1 MARIDPHNRV
11 RYWRDAGIPGL
22 TLLHADFTRHDY
34 APHSHDAF
42 VIAATEVGGSEFKS
56 RGRAGEADPAHLLV
70 FNPAE
75 PHSGR
80 MAKSP
85 RWRYRSLYLDERA
98 MNEVGATLG
107 MNATP
112 YFTANVFGDSDLVAG
127 FLALHRALEDGKDP
141 LRIREYLAA
150 SFGELVRRHAEAGQR
165 VKPAPRDHAILRR
178 AIEVMNERY
187 AENLTLEELGAEVGL
202 TPFQLIG
209 LFKRG
214 TGFTPH
220 GYLTQIR
227 LKAARARIQAGEPL
241 SGVAISSGFYDQ
253 PALTT
258 HFKRAYGIT
267 PLQFARAEAGGA
279 SGARNFGQ

>member
-11 RYWRDAGIPGL
+11 RYWRDGSIPGL

-42 VIAATEVGGSEFKS
+42 VIAATEAGGAEFKS
-56 RGRAGEADPAHLLV
+56 RGRTGEADPAHLLA

-80 MAKSP
+80 MARSK
-85 RWRYRSLYLDERA
+85 RWRYRSLYLDARA
-98 MNEVGATLG
+98 MEEVGGALG

-112 YFTANVFGDSDLVAG
+112 YFTANMFGDPDLVAG
-127 FLALHRALEDGKDP
+127 FLALHRALEAGRDP
-141 LRIREYLAA
+141 MRIRELLAA
-150 SFGELVRRHAEAGQR
+150 SFGELVRRHAEAGKR
-165 VKPAPRDHAILRR
+165 VKPAPRDDAILRR
-178 AIEVMNERY
+178 VIAMMNERY
-187 AENLTLEELGAEVGL
+187 AENLTLDDLGAGVGL

-227 LKAARARIQAGEPL
+227 LKAARARIQAGETI
-241 SGVAISSGFYDQ
+241 SGAAVASGFYDQ

-267 PLQFARAEAGGA
+267 PLQFARAEAGAA